1 MTERAILPTRRPSWR
16 RKFGFA
22 SDPNK
27 QPMTYFGTVSY
38 FGEPPNIDEKRPYEV
53 FVDCRKQTSDAAF
66 QAEAAAIFA
75 SFALQYGCPLE
86 KLVEAAPRLENGPN
100 GEPRHAEPVGAFL
113 RMVSE
118 GGV

>member
-1 MTERAILPTRRPSWR
+1 VTARTILPNRRPSWR

-22 SDPNK
+22 SDPTR

-38 FGEPPNIDEKRPYEV
+38 FGEPPNVDFARPAEV
-53 FVDCRKQTSDAAF
+53 FVDCGKSSSDAAF
-66 QAEAAAIFA
+66 QAEAAAIYA
-75 SFALQYGCPLE
+75 SFALQYGCPID
-86 KLVEAAPRLENGPN
+86 KLVAAAPKLEDG
-100 GEPRHAEPVGAFL
+100 RSAEPVGAFL